1 MKLYHFLYIFCN
13 FTSKI
18 SARCSIT
25 YKSLKMNKQE
35 SFGSLEVILLIFD
48 DTKKNGRKD
57 DDTILHCALKSYTG
71 GISLNIGYLALT
83 KP

>member
-1 MKLYHFLYIFCN
+1 MH
-13 FTSKI
+13 
-18 SARCSIT
+18 
-25 YKSLKMNKQE
+25 KQE

-48 DTKKNGRKD
+48 NTKKIGRKD

-71 GISLNIGYLALT
+71 GISLNIGYLALS

>member
-1 MKLYHFLYIFCN
+1 MH
-13 FTSKI
+13 
-18 SARCSIT
+18 
-25 YKSLKMNKQE
+25 KQE

-48 DTKKNGRKD
+48 DTKKIGRKD

-71 GISLNIGYLALT
+71 GISLNIGYLALI